1 MPEVYVV
8 TAKLVEATATVN
20 INGVTTVVKVD
31 GPIEAVAIE
40 DTLVKAKQVARADV
54 NLNALTLL
62 QPKIT
67 EATVGNQQLVKGR
80 LSVDYSIWQKV
91 NITNVEV
98 RNHMLYTGIS
108 NSNYAGP
115 PFASLGS
122 E

>member
-8 TAKLVEATATVN
+8 TAKLVEATATII
-20 INGVTTVVKVD
+20 INGVSTVVKVD
-31 GPIEAVAIE
+31 GPIEAIAIE
-40 DTLVKAKQVARADV
+40 DTLVKAKQVARAEV

-67 EATVGNQQLVKGR
+67 AATVGNQQLVKGR

-98 RNHMLYTGIS
+98 RNLLLR
-108 NSNYAGP
+108 P
-115 PFASLGS
+115 PPGGLEPLPGLEA
-122 E
+122 